1 MEDKMTALKSLT
13 FTTVP
18 KIGANPTLDRRA
30 KVIERLEEQKL
41 LLADP
46 AYKRITRTT
55 VKKDGERTVVEK
67 QQRVSPWWRSVQNG
81 TYAFFIRVGFKP
93 IEFAKGQT
101 AVAVPSLDKMPA
113 VIDTLI
119 TAIRNG
125 ELDEQ
130 LAHAAKQATP
140 KKAKKA
146 A

>member
-1 MEDKMTALKSLT
+1 MEDQMNTLKSLT

-41 LLADP
+41 LLNDP
-46 AYKRITRTT
+46 TYTRIVRSS
-55 VKKDGERTVVEK
+55 VKKDGERTTVEK
-67 QQRVSPWWRSVQNG
+67 HQRVLPWWRSVQNG
-81 TYAFFIRVGFKP
+81 TYAFFIRAGFKP
-93 IEFAKGQT
+93 LEFAKDKT
-101 AVAVPSLDKMPA
+101 AIAVASLDKLPT

-119 TAIRNG
+119 TAVWNG

-130 LAHAAKQATP
+130 LAQAAKQATP
-140 KKAKKA
+140 KKRKA